1 MEVRTSKV
9 SIRLSDRELKEVV
22 KLSDDSSMSVSSYGR
37 KRLLGEPVQ
46 RTIVP
51 EVNLDTYRAL
61 VTLNREL
68 KAIGN
73 NLNQSVKVLNSD
85 GKLSTADLVTTIERI
100 EQELKVTTKLIN
112 NVQTETI
119 GVAR

>member
-37 KRLLGEPVQ
+37 KRLLSEPVQ

-73 NLNQSVKVLNSD
+73 NLNQSVKALNSD

-100 EQELKVTTKLIN
+100 EQELKVTAKLIN
-112 NVQTETI
+112 KVQTETI
-119 GVAR
+119 GVA

>member
-1 MEVRTSKV
+1 MEARTSKV

-37 KRLLGEPVQ
+37 KRLLSEPVQ

-61 VTLNREL
+61 VSLTKEL

-85 GKLSTADLVTTIERI
+85 GKISRADLIESIQRIER
-100 EQELKVTTKLIN
+100 ELQSTTQLVKQL
-112 NVQTETI
+112 QTETLGI
-119 GVAR
+119 RV

>member
-1 MEVRTSKV
+1 MEIRTSKV

-22 KLSDDSSMSVSSYGR
+22 KLSGESSMSVSSYGR

-46 RTIVP
+46 RAIVP

-100 EQELKVTTKLIN
+100 KQELKVTTKLIN
-112 NVQTETI
+112 KVQTETI

>member
-73 NLNQSVKVLNSD
+73 NLNQSVKALNSD

-112 NVQTETI
+112 KVQIETI